1 MGQIRE
7 IDNSEKILIEE
18 INKNFQI
25 VKEQFAKKEELNPLK
40 DDISNIEAE
49 IKTMKDSVLNN
60 MTNNI
65 FLETFN
71 TLDSIQLEKGIYDPV
86 VKKIY
91 V

>member
-7 IDNSEKILIEE
+7 IDNSEKVLIEE

-40 DDISNIEAE
+40 DDISNMEAE